1 VHLFRWHGPAELPAA
16 CDLRVLGWRLDGD
29 SGMAEGEVACPLL
42 VDRAVLSARQW
53 LSLLG
58 GDNRRRARLL
68 LLGVADSDER
78 ARLLGLGVGEVCPPG
93 LDLAEIAARAKRIAE
108 RLELGRQVVRL
119 GALRLD
125 LVARD
130 GFVERRRLGLHP
142 REFALLWRLAEC
154 PGERVAAAVLIAD
167 VWNLSSRPETN
178 SLAVHISRLR
188 TKLRI
193 AGLSGLLASAAD
205 GYRLV
210 PDGIG
215 NSGLDLAPV
224 LSEERLLASKDRH
237 ECATNSPPTT
247 ASRSLWRT
255 MASPRCG

>member
-1 VHLFRWHGPAELPAA
+1 MRLFRWHGPAGLPAA
-16 CDLRVLGWRLDGD
+16 CDLRLLGWRLDDD
-29 SGMAEGEVACPLL
+29 SGAADSKAACPLL
-42 VDRAVLSARQW
+42 VDRDVLSAGQW

-58 GDNRRRARLL
+58 SENRRRARML

-78 ARLLGLGVGEVCPPG
+78 ARLLGVGVGDACPPG
-93 LDLAEIAARAKRIAE
+93 LDLAEIAARAQRIAE
-108 RLELGRQVVRL
+108 RLEFGRQVVRL
-119 GALRLD
+119 GALRLE

-130 GFVERRRLGLHP
+130 GFVAGRRLGLHP

-154 PGERVAAAVLIAD
+154 PGETVGADALIAD

-188 TKLRI
+188 AKLRI
-193 AGLSGLLASAAD
+193 AGLDGLLASAAD

-210 PDGIG
+210 PDGAG

-224 LSEERLLASKDRH
+224 LSEERILASEDRH
-237 ECATNSPPTT
+237 ECATN
-247 ASRSLWRT
+247 
-255 MASPRCG
+255 